1 MGFSFLTI
9 CGLSNT
15 GITRRETQA
24 MIIRRSNGNTTAT
37 TGEECFMAAER
48 HHTRSQ
54 MVSPRPWPND
64 ASGLPETVA
73 NGSAGTGAAYAG
85 DIIYGAKAIAFFIFG
100 DDGNRSRRRV
110 FNLWAHYSARKERA
124 GFFKLKGAL
133 CLSKA
138 QWRAFHGLG

>member
-1 MGFSFLTI
+1 
-9 CGLSNT
+9 
-15 GITRRETQA
+15 

-37 TGEECFMAAER
+37 TAEDRFAAAER
-48 HHTRSQ
+48 HHARSQ
-54 MVSPRPWPND
+54 MASTPLWPND
-64 ASGLPETVA
+64 ASGLSGTVA
-73 NGSAGTGAAYAG
+73 NGSAGTGAADAG

-133 CLSKA
+133 CFSKA